1 MPKQLVLGAF
11 EEFTPNFIGNSWHHP
26 RADTSGFATLG
37 FWTEM
42 VQKLDAAGFDFFFL
56 AEAIGYPMNDDGD
69 VPEAVIREAVQFPVH
84 DPLAIISGLAVAAPR
99 IGFVVT
105 ASTTAQ
111 QPLLNARTFT
121 TLDHLTEG
129 RIGWNIVTSDN
140 QQALVRL
147 LGRTD
152 VTPHDE
158 RYAAATEF
166 VDLDLELWEGAWED
180 DAVRADKQNKVFA
193 DPAKVHRIRRNGTHF
208 TFDGYFPATP
218 SPQRTPVLFQAG
230 TSDAGTTFAARF
242 AECVFMQDRNPE
254 RLAGA
259 VARLREKAVQEG
271 RPAGSVKIVNGA
283 SFVIAGTDEQAQ
295 QLRQELD
302 STPTR
307 EATAALFLGWSG
319 VDLAKLDPQ
328 ATLDDVSTEVG
339 HTMLAMWRNPDGTS
353 PTIGEIL
360 DSLPSTFGG
369 MKFTGTAETVA
380 DQVERFVE
388 ATDIDGFL
396 VENWYGGADGY
407 SEFTDQLMPIL
418 RERGLLPATPRSGTL
433 REMLTDATSPRLPD
447 WHPGTAYCRSERE
460 G

>member
-26 RADTSGFATLG
+26 RSDTREFATLE
-37 FWTEM
+37 FWTDM
-42 VQKLDAAGFDFFFL
+42 VRKLDTAGFDFFFL

-84 DPLAIISGLAVAAPR
+84 DPLAIISGLATAAPR

-121 TLDHLTEG
+121 TLDHLTRG
-129 RIGWNIVTSDN
+129 RLGWNIVTSDN

-147 LGRTD
+147 LGRTE

-158 RYAAATEF
+158 RYAAAAEF
-166 VDLDLELWEGAWED
+166 VDLDLQLWEGGWED
-180 DAVRADKQNKVFA
+180 DALQADKASKVFA
-193 DPAKVHRIRRNGTHF
+193 DPAKVHRIRHHGTYF

-230 TSDAGTTFAARF
+230 TSEAGTSFAARF
-242 AECVFMQDRNPE
+242 AECVFTQDRNPE

-259 VARLREKAVQEG
+259 VSRLRAKAVAAG
-271 RPAGSVKIVNGA
+271 RPAGSIKVVNGA
-283 SFVIAGTDEQAQ
+283 SFVIAETQEEADG
-295 QLRQELD
+295 LRAELNA
-302 STPTR
+302 TPTR
-307 EATAALFLGWSG
+307 DSTAALFLGWSG
-319 VDLAKLDPQ
+319 VDLSALDPQ

-339 HTMLAMWRNPDGTS
+339 HTMLTMWRNPDGTS
-353 PTIGEIL
+353 PTVGEIL

-369 MKFTGTAETVA
+369 MKFTGTVESVA
-380 DQVERFVE
+380 DQVEQFVE

-407 SEFTDQLMPIL
+407 SEFTDLLMPEL
-418 RERGLLPATPRSGTL
+418 RNRGLLPERPRTGTL
-433 REMLTDATSPRLPD
+433 REMLTDADSSALPD
-447 WHPGTAYCRSERE
+447 WHPGRRFRH
-460 G
+460 

>member
-1 MPKQLVLGAF
+1 MPTKQLVLGAF
-11 EEFTPNFIGNSWHHP
+11 EEFTPNFIGNSWHHE
-26 RADTSGFATLG
+26 RGDTAAFATLE
-37 FWTEM
+37 FWTDM
-42 VQKLDAAGFDFFFL
+42 VKKLDAAGFDFFFM
-56 AEAIGYPMNDDGD
+56 AEAIGYPMNDAGE

-84 DPLAIISGLAVAAPR
+84 DPLTIMSALAAATPR
-99 IGFVVT
+99 IGFVAT

-121 TLDHLTEG
+121 TLDHLTGG

-147 LGRTD
+147 LGRTQ

-180 DAVRADKQNKVFA
+180 DAVRADKKNKVFA
-193 DPAKVHRIRRNGTHF
+193 DPSKVHRIRRDGTYF

-218 SPQRTPVLFQAG
+218 SPQRTPTLFQAG
-230 TSDAGTTFAARF
+230 TSEAGTTFAAQY
-242 AECVFMQDRNPE
+242 AECVFTQDRNAA
-254 RLAGA
+254 RLAAGI
-259 VARLREKAVQEG
+259 ARLRQKAVDAG
-271 RPAGSVKIVNGA
+271 RPASSIKVVNGA
-283 SFVIAGTDEQAQ
+283 SFIIADTEEEAQ
-295 QLRQELD
+295 RLRAELN
-302 STPTR
+302 STATR

-319 VDLAKLDPQ
+319 VDLAQLDPE

-369 MKFTGTAETVA
+369 MKFTGTVASVA
-380 DQVERFVE
+380 DQVEAFVAE
-388 ATDIDGFL
+388 TDVDGFL
-396 VENWYGGADGY
+396 VENWYGGIEGY
-407 SEFTDQLMPIL
+407 TEFTDQLMPEL
-418 RERGLLPATPRSGTL
+418 RRRGLLPETPRTGTL
-433 REMLTDATSPRLPD
+433 REMLTDADGPRLPD
-447 WHPGTAYCRSERE
+447 WHPAARYRR
-460 G
+460 